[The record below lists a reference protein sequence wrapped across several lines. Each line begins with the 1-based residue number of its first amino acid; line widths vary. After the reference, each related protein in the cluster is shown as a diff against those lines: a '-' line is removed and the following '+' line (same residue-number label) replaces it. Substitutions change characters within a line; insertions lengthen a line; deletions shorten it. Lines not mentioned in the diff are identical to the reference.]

1 MRPLISDKAADGWAE
16 AMALKHREPRV
27 IEVPLGS
34 YLLAAVPAIILCI
47 VLLVI
52 APNPVALP

>member
-16 AMALKHREPRV
+16 AYALKHREPRV
-27 IEVPLGS
+27 IEVPLRKYVLS
-34 YLLAAVPAIILCI
+34 AVPAIILCI

-52 APNPVALP
+52 APNPVVLP